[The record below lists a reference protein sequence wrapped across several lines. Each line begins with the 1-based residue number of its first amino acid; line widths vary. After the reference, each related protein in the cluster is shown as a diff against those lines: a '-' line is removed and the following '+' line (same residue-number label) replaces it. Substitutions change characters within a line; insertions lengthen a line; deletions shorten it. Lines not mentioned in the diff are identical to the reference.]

1 MNCLRQRRPGT
12 QVTADES
19 LRGDSGRKVSPVFL
33 VAGSR
38 SYEGRPFSNGRK
50 IQDLTSRNRVI
61 SSDYRSGP
69 RSGRREKAERP
80 RPALSEGIQI
90 GRGREVHTW
99 QRAPEAVARQ
109 PPREWDGRPQ
119 AGRSHVPARL
129 AGSRPTSEG
138 STTGLLE
145 RLGKLL
151 PLVGIA
157 EHQKRAAPAGSMVS
171 AVNCVVSA
179 SSSRW
184 RRRSDLSVNRCRSST
199 AAAPP
204 ARAALEPRT
213 A

>member
-1 MNCLRQRRPGT
+1 MPQRDHRAKSGQRVNCLRQRRPGT

-33 VAGSR
+33 VAVSR

-129 AGSRPTSEG
+129 AGSRPTSE
-138 STTGLLE
+138 
-145 RLGKLL
+145 RLNDR
-151 PLVGIA
+151 PA
-157 EHQKRAAPAGSMVS
+157 QTPRQRRAAERHYR
-171 AVNCVVSA
+171 A
-179 SSSRW
+179 SEECPLAEARSRP
-184 RRRSDLSVNRCRSST
+184 ST
-199 AAAPP
+199 AS
-204 ARAALEPRT
+204 
-213 A
+213 